1 MKDFGFTLSKD
12 RQIDFDKA
20 DRRVAAF
27 VKEFEPSFNICFAC
41 GTCTATCSA
50 GNFTEFNLRYLFTM
64 AKRGQTANIRNEIA
78 KCMLCGKCS
87 LACPRGVNTRYVII
101 KINQALEKYSL

>member
-1 MKDFGFTLSKD
+1 MKDFGYTLSKD

-20 DRRVAAF
+20 DRRIAAY
-27 VKEFEPSFNICFAC
+27 VKEREPSFNICIGC

-50 GNFTEFNLRYLFTM
+50 GNFTEFNLRLLFAM
-64 AKRGQTANIRNEIA
+64 VKRGQLADIRKEIA

-87 LACPRGVNTRYVII
+87 LACPRGVNTRNVII

>member
-1 MKDFGFTLSKD
+1 MINFGYTINKD

-20 DRRVAAF
+20 DLRISDFLKAH
-27 VKEFEPSFNICFAC
+27 EPSFNICFAC

-50 GNFTEFNLRYLFTM
+50 GNFTEMNLRLLITLI
-64 AKRGQTANIRNEIA
+64 KRGDVAGTRNEIA

-87 LACPRGVNTRYVII
+87 LACPRGVNTRNMIT
-101 KINQALEKYSL
+101 KINQALVKFSL

>member
-1 MKDFGFTLSKD
+1 MKNFGYTLSKD

-20 DRRVAAF
+20 DKRVAAF
-27 VKEFEPSFNICFAC
+27 VREHEPSFNICISC

-50 GNFTEFNLRYLFTM
+50 GNFTDFNLRYLFTM
-64 AKRGQTANIRNEIA
+64 IKRGQLADTRKEIA

-87 LACPRGVNTRYVII
+87 LACPRGVNTRNVIV